1 MQATSCKKA
10 IEKWCE
16 VTKKD
21 PKAAKEV
28 KLIAMMPPIK
38 KMDAAQLSAL
48 AYCEKLSMSTNSIE
62 RMAALKM
69 PHLKILS
76 LGRNKLSK
84 IDNLKSV
91 SSTLEQLWISYNF
104 IGNLDG
110 VLCCK
115 KLKTLYISNNKIRAW
130 SEVQKLRGLP
140 ELRDLVLAGNDICK
154 DMSTQEYRVAVLKAI
169 PQITKIDG
177 KLVTPIERQM
187 AEES

>member
-1 MQATSCKKA
+1 M
-10 IEKWCE
+10 
-16 VTKKD
+16 KKD
-21 PKAAKEV
+21 PKTSKEI
-28 KLIAMMPPIK
+28 KLLALMPPIK
-38 KMDAAQLSAL
+38 KMDATQLSAL
-48 AYCEKLSMSTNSIE
+48 ALCEKLSMSSNAIE
-62 RMAALKM
+62 RMAPLKM

-130 SEVQKLRGLP
+130 SEIDKLKGLSG
-140 ELRDLVLAGNDICK
+140 LRDLLLRGNDICK
-154 DMSTQEYRVAVLKAI
+154 DMSNQEYRIAVLKAI
-169 PQITKIDG
+169 PQLTKIDG
-177 KLVTPIERQM
+177 KLVTPIERQL
-187 AEES
+187 AEET